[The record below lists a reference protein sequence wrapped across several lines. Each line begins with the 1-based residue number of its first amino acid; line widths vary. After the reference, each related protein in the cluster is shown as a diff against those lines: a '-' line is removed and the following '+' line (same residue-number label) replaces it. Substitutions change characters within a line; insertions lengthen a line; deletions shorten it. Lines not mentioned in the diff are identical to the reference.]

1 MLASG
6 TEFKVANLF
15 SRRSDAFSIRRM
27 PANQALAAAAFVTM
41 TFGGASMLLADDA
54 KSKPIVIEGAQTTL
68 VTDLTLAA
76 PIAGRVMSVTAT
88 EGQQVSKSDVL
99 VQLDDRRAKAE
110 LAAAESAA
118 KAAELRST
126 SDVDQRY
133 AERTREVRMRELE
146 QSIDANKRYQN
157 SVTATEIDRLQ
168 LVIDQAGLSIE
179 QARKE
184 LEVAEAQADE
194 KLSLV
199 EMAKLRLSEHRVDSP
214 VEGNVAETM
223 VSVGEW
229 VEAGAPLLRV
239 VSLDPIRVSGFVDGR
254 VHGSDLKG
262 RPVEFEWMQSI
273 GGEDQ
278 SIVLSG
284 EVTFVSLEVHPV
296 NSQVRMWAT
305 LRNPDQL
312 ARPGVRG
319 TMRILPAVGEA
330 KTPAE

>member
-1 MLASG
+1 MLVSG
-6 TEFKVANLF
+6 TELKISNLF
-15 SRRSDAFSIRRM
+15 HRLADAFTLRWM
-27 PANQALAAAAFVTM
+27 AATPAALAAVMVAM
-41 TFGGASMLLADDA
+41 TVGGPSVLSADDSNA
-54 KSKPIVIEGAQTTL
+54 IVIKNAQTVL
-68 VTDLTLAA
+68 VTDITLAA
-76 PIAGRVMSVTAT
+76 PIAGRVMSVAVT
-88 EGQQVSKSDVL
+88 EGQEISKNDVL

-199 EMAKLRLSEHRVDSP
+199 EMAKFRLSEYRVDSP

-254 VHGSDLKG
+254 VHGSELKG
-262 RPVEFEWMQSI
+262 RPVEFEWTQSI
-273 GGEDQ
+273 DGKDQ
-278 SIVLSG
+278 SIVLGG

-296 NSQVRMWAT
+296 NAQVRMWAT
-305 LRNPDQL
+305 LRNPDQT

-319 TMRILPAVGEA
+319 TMRILPAVSKA
-330 KTPAE
+330 KSPAE

>member
-1 MLASG
+1 MLVSG
-6 TEFKVANLF
+6 TEVKIANPFCRLA
-15 SRRSDAFSIRRM
+15 DALSIRWM
-27 PANQALAAAAFVTM
+27 PATHALAAALVAM
-41 TFGGASMLLADDA
+41 TVGGPSILSADDSNP
-54 KSKPIVIEGAQTTL
+54 KTIEIEGAQTTL

-76 PIAGRVMSVTAT
+76 PIAGRVMSVAVT
-88 EGQQVSKSDVL
+88 EGQEVSKSDVL

-118 KAAELRST
+118 MAAKLRST

-199 EMAKLRLSEHRVDSP
+199 EMAKLRLSEHGVDSP

-239 VSLDPIRVSGFVDGR
+239 VSLDPIRVSGFV
-254 VHGSDLKG
+254 HGSELKG
-262 RPVEFEWMQSI
+262 RPVEFEWTQSI
-273 GGEDQ
+273 DGEDQ
-278 SIVLSG
+278 SIVLNG

-305 LRNPDQL
+305 LRNPDQI

-319 TMRILPAVGEA
+319 TMRILPAVNKA
-330 KTPAE
+330 KSPAE